1 MNKITL
7 SSLAL
12 LSVAAFA
19 GCSSDSG
26 NVPMPSTTTTTT
38 TEESTSSAM
47 PTPQAPPPG
56 TTTTTESTET
66 HSVSQ

>member
-1 MNKITL
+1 MKKMTL

-12 LSVAAFA
+12 LSVLAFV
-19 GCSSDSG
+19 GCSSDG
-26 NVPMPSTTTTTT
+26 NMPTPSTTTTTT